1 MAPPNQMQSWW
12 FCARSCF
19 HSVFRPFKRLFC
31 SKHIIASYN
40 TFFLMIL
47 HTIFF
52 FQTAI
57 LLSTYHTFAYQLW
70 ERQIFRRYFQG
81 TPLPLV
87 NELPQKLFF
96 TQICGPDISLK
107 DPHLCLWLQPIGP
120 FVAVSYLPLLQTWQ
134 SLYLASAALNSITLQ
149 KLWNLVSPF
158 FIL

>member
-1 MAPPNQMQSWW
+1 MFFFFRFNCISTVFLFSISHGSSQSNAKLVILRKKL
-12 FCARSCF
+12 FPLSLPSLSSCF
-19 HSVFRPFKRLFC
+19 AQNISLPPIFSPC
-31 SKHIIASYN
+31 I
-40 TFFLMIL
+40 
-47 HTIFF
+47 TIFF

-57 LLSTYHTFAYQLW
+57 LLSTYYTFAYQLW
-70 ERQIFRRYFQG
+70 ERKIFRQYFQG

-134 SLYLASAALNSITLQ
+134 SLYWTQ
-149 KLWNLVSPF
+149 
-158 FIL
+158 